1 MVKGSKAKV
10 EDNSQLPNFRY
21 LVSKGLKSKELENFT
36 QNTSNLDLIEINNTR
51 QEETTTNMFSQ
62 SFYNLGGIE

>member
-36 QNTSNLDLIEINNTR
+36 QNTSNLDLIEINQYEARRN
-51 QEETTTNMFSQ
+51 
-62 SFYNLGGIE
+62 YNQHV